1 MPALDAEQ
9 HLRFLLSCVKHASAG
24 RVNFDAV
31 SQELGIVSKAAAA
44 KRYER
49 LLKAHDL
56 TPANVPKNG
65 EASAAKTPTK
75 RKRKDDPVPVKP
87 ETDESEEMPMMAKKK
102 TAAAVKKGGKK
113 GEDDLDDKNNGG
125 GVKMSDIPEFSRHLL
140 DGKKREEGG
149 EVEVEDEDEVVYMGE
164 SFTGMNGGQQG
175 VKNGG
180 GGGGEGGGEGDGNGW
195 NFANQGFLL
204 SQSRSPP
211 VMMSSGRRGN
221 LMGVRGGSDPSLTP
235 VASLPRDMG
244 FFSHHVLETPSSQGG
259 VGGYDGSGSG
269 SAASV
274 AGVDV
279 DLHRIYQGQFGG
291 QGYEGWGN

>member
-113 GEDDLDDKNNGG
+113 VKISSSDD
-125 GVKMSDIPEFSRHLL
+125 EQ
-140 DGKKREEGG
+140 REEGEFDG
-149 EVEVEDEDEVVYMGE
+149 C
-164 SFTGMNGGQQG
+164 
-175 VKNGG
+175 
-180 GGGGEGGGEGDGNGW
+180 EGG
-195 NFANQGFLL
+195 
-204 SQSRSPP
+204 
-211 VMMSSGRRGN
+211 
-221 LMGVRGGSDPSLTP
+221 
-235 VASLPRDMG
+235 
-244 FFSHHVLETPSSQGG
+244 
-259 VGGYDGSGSG
+259 
-269 SAASV
+269 
-274 AGVDV
+274 
-279 DLHRIYQGQFGG
+279 I
-291 QGYEGWGN
+291 